1 MEPKKILKI
10 RLMPDGTWQNIYAT
24 DDAFQQ
30 LDDFLLA
37 ELYRQQRQLAVNE
50 YAGLVDQQ
58 MDYIEQALEFSDYE
72 ESKNVLSN
80 IMSKK

>member
-10 RLMPDGTWQNIYAT
+10 RLMPDGSWQNVYAN
-24 DDAFQQ
+24 DDSFQ

-37 ELYRQQRQLAVNE
+37 ELYRQQRQLAMKE

-58 MDYIEQALEFSDYE
+58 MDFIEQALEVCDYE
-72 ESKNVLSN
+72 ESKIVLSH

>member
-1 MEPKKILKI
+1 MEPKKILSI
-10 RLMPDGTWQNIYAT
+10 RLMPDGSWQNIYAN
-24 DDAFQQ
+24 DDTFYQ

-37 ELYRQQRQLAVNE
+37 KLYRQQRQLAVKE

-58 MDYIEQALEFSDYE
+58 MDFIEQALEHSNYE
-72 ESKNVLSN
+72 ESKDVLSH